1 MTNSPGNPRSAEP
14 TSPDPRHA
22 RFAARRA
29 LAAVI
34 AASQVGSVTLA
45 GGVAACGVFAGLVA
59 PHAAQAGEVDRAINN
74 DINNIRTSV
83 TLVEDDL
90 KRMRE
95 KERRY
100 PLDRRYVDAT
110 VAYERGNLPTASV
123 LLVDL
128 VSNPEFQL
136 SRDYVDALFM
146 LGDALYRQRNLGGA
160 RRYLEKVLNTPGT
173 KWYQNAL
180 AEMVDMAVRMHR
192 MDEVAVLA
200 KRLDAVPP
208 GDRKS
213 ELFYQFGRS
222 YFAAKDNAK
231 AQSYLEQVAVG
242 DLRWPA
248 ARFYLGAV
256 LVAQG
261 KLDDAIAEYK
271 RVADAAVAAQ
281 NDPKRKFD
289 ATVVDYVNIALGR
302 LLLNKKKYDEAVQ
315 YYLAIERNS
324 PIFEEALFELA
335 ATYVA
340 NNQPKRAIEV
350 LDVLLLTVSDDNV
363 AVQAAVLRGRIN
375 MLDKQYDKA
384 DAAYKEVVERYS
396 AIEGELRNFAASD
409 KNLEQFFAWLLA
421 RGTEDYS
428 VVRPVSDRVAR
439 YIEKDDDMA
448 RVVALFDDMSAERAD
463 VKESAKLAA
472 TLDAALREGARLDM
486 FPDLKDAWV
495 RLNESQNRVVDVGRR
510 IVEALRA
517 QSAPFLTPDD
527 KARAEVLYVSRKT
540 LEDAFAK
547 VPHNADAYIK
557 RQNRV
562 ANDFASLAGDVG
574 LLKAALANV
583 KEQLLSVEKML
594 NERVFGGEGV
604 VLSKEQERK
613 IREGLQAEKDELRRI
628 YRDLEEVAVQ
638 VDVQSQTVGAGDK
651 VSGDESVIRMRLLAA
666 QRAEAEV
673 YLASLQRAAAGDTT
687 GLQVARG
694 NADKLMADIVVDQGN
709 VQDRAA
715 ERLVGIRKV
724 LSAEQ
729 RNIAEYQ
736 VSVRSYEDDSRALAR
751 QVGYTLVRAAQNRL
765 SEIILE
771 ADLGLVDV
779 AWQRKQ
785 EKATAIRSLQD
796 ERAGRIKNLGDVMN
810 NLSGDGSEEE

>member
-1 MTNSPGNPRSAEP
+1 MQRA
-14 TSPDPRHA
+14 
-22 RFAARRA
+22 FAAVT
-29 LAAVI
+29 L
-34 AASQVGSVTLA
+34 ASQVGSVAVCGVLA
-45 GGVAACGVFAGLVA
+45 GLLA
-59 PHAAQAGEVDRAINN
+59 PQSALAGEVDRAINN

-110 VAYERGNLPTASV
+110 LAYERGNLPTASV

-128 VSNPEFQL
+128 VGNAEFQL
-136 SRDYVDALFM
+136 SRDYTDALYM
-146 LGDALYRQRNLGGA
+146 LGDSLYRQRNFGGA

-180 AEMVDMAVRMHR
+180 AELVDIAVRMHR
-192 MDEVAVLA
+192 MDEVGVLA

-231 AQSYLEQVAVG
+231 AQSYLEQVSVG
-242 DLRWPA
+242 DHRWPA

-281 NDPKRKFD
+281 NDPKRKFE

-421 RGTEDYS
+421 RGSEDYS
-428 VVRPVSDRVAR
+428 VVRPVSERVAR
-439 YIEKDDDMA
+439 YIEKDEDMS
-448 RVVALFDDMSAERAD
+448 RVVSLFDDMSAERAD

-495 RLNESQNRVVDVGRR
+495 RLNENQNRVVDIGRR
-510 IVEALRA
+510 IVEALRSQA
-517 QSAPFLTPDD
+517 GPFLAPDD
-527 KARAEVLYVSRKT
+527 KAKVEVLYAARKA
-540 LEDAFAK
+540 LEEAFAK
-547 VPHNADAYIK
+547 IPHNADAYIK

-604 VLSKEQERK
+604 VLSKEQEKK

-651 VSGDESVIRMRLLAA
+651 VSGDEAVIRKRLMAA

-673 YLASLQRAAAGDTT
+673 YLAALQRAASGDTT

-694 NADKLMADIVVDQGN
+694 NAEKLMADIIVDQGT

-724 LSAEQ
+724 LSQEQ

-785 EKATAIRSLQD
+785 EKATAIRGLQD
-796 ERAGRIKNLGDVMN
+796 ERAGRIKSLGDVMN

>member
-1 MTNSPGNPRSAEP
+1 MTKTPEQPLPVGP
-14 TSPDPRHA
+14 TSRTL
-22 RFAARRA
+22 RRTLAAA
-29 LAAVI
+29 LATSQVVGI
-34 AASQVGSVTLA
+34 AAS
-45 GGVAACGVFAGLVA
+45 GVFAGLLS
-59 PHAAQAGEVDRAINN
+59 PHCALAGEADRAINN
-74 DINNIRTSV
+74 DINNIRSSV

-90 KRMRE
+90 KRLRD

-110 VAYERGNLPTASV
+110 LAYERGNLPTASV

-128 VSNPEFQL
+128 VGNSEFQL
-136 SRDYVDALFM
+136 GRDYIDALFM
-146 LGDALYRQRNLGGA
+146 LGDALYRQRNHGGA

-180 AEMVDMAVRMHR
+180 AELVDIAVRMHR

-222 YFAAKDNAK
+222 YFAAKDNIK
-231 AQSYLEQVAVG
+231 AQAYLEQVSVG
-242 DLRWPA
+242 DARWPA

-261 KLDDAIAEYK
+261 RNDDAITEYK
-271 RVADAAVAAQ
+271 RVAEAGVAAQ

-289 ATVVDYVNIALGR
+289 ATVTDYVNIALGR

-396 AIEGELRNFAASD
+396 AIEGELRSFASSD

-421 RGTEDYS
+421 RGSDDYS
-428 VVRPVSDRVAR
+428 VVRPVSERVAR
-439 YIEKDDDMA
+439 YVEKDEDMS
-448 RVVALFDDMSAERAD
+448 RVVGLFDDMSAERAD

-486 FPDLKDAWV
+486 FPDLKDPWV
-495 RLNESQNRVVDVGRR
+495 RLNENQNRAVDVGRR

-517 QSAPFLTPDD
+517 QALPFLAPED
-527 KARAEVLYVSRKT
+527 KGRAELLYEARKK
-540 LEDAFAK
+540 LEEAFGK

-574 LLKAALANV
+574 FLKAQLANV
-583 KEQLLSVEKML
+583 KDQLLSVEKML

-604 VLSKEQERK
+604 VLSKADEKK
-613 IREGLQAEKDELRRI
+613 IREGLQNEKDELRRI

-651 VSGDESVIRMRLLAA
+651 VSGDEAVIRQRLLAA
-666 QRAEAEV
+666 QRAESELYV
-673 YLASLQRAAAGDTT
+673 SVLQRAASGDTT

-694 NADKLMADIVVDQGN
+694 TAEKLMGDIIVDQGI
-709 VQDRAA
+709 VQDRAS

-724 LSAEQ
+724 LSQEQ
-729 RNIAEYQ
+729 RNISEYQ
-736 VSVRSYEDDSRALAR
+736 VSVRAYEDDSRSLAR

-785 EKATAIRSLQD
+785 EKATAIRELQD
-796 ERAGRIKNLGDVMN
+796 ERAGRIKSLGDVMN